1 MNYCAI
7 FVLLIIMLLHNFAQ
21 DEKWNVGNYLSQ
33 IVVSV
38 FGALAYVTKP
48 FYDASAFYKSR
59 RKKADSKGTYIV
71 IGVLISCV
79 CVFFLGLLLMS
90 ADSVFEDIVMSIFE
104 NICLPDRMFS
114 VLFMLCFGF
123 FSSYC
128 GMRYLEEHGKTMQ
141 MKDKKNGEPLIAI
154 IVTGSI
160 AAMYLMFCAIQVVY
174 LFVGRR
180 YLMGGNAYAEYVR
193 EGFFQLLFVCM
204 INLFLVLTMKNRVRE
219 SKVLNVILMIICAC
233 TFIMIASSAY
243 RMIMYIEKYHLTF
256 LRVFVLVALF
266 VITLLMLGVIA
277 MIAKPEFSFFRYAL
291 VTVSVVYLIFS
302 FAHVDYF
309 IAKYNLA
316 QSNGCETDSYS
327 RGVDYYYIIDS
338 STDCAPAVAEFAK
351 EHGIEDSWVERYINA
366 HESEMNDINI
376 RNFNVS
382 HYVAHCLLSE

>member
-1 MNYCAI
+1 
-7 FVLLIIMLLHNFAQ
+7 
-21 DEKWNVGNYLSQ
+21 
-33 IVVSV
+33 
-38 FGALAYVTKP
+38 
-48 FYDASAFYKSR
+48 
-59 RKKADSKGTYIV
+59 
-71 IGVLISCV
+71 
-79 CVFFLGLLLMS
+79 
-90 ADSVFEDIVMSIFE
+90 
-104 NICLPDRMFS
+104 
-114 VLFMLCFGF
+114 
-123 FSSYC
+123 
-128 GMRYLEEHGKTMQ
+128 

-180 YLMGGNAYAEYVR
+180 YLMGGNAYAEYAR

-204 INLFLVLTMKNRVRE
+204 INLFLVLIMKNRFRE

-256 LRVFVLVALF
+256 LRVFVLVSLF